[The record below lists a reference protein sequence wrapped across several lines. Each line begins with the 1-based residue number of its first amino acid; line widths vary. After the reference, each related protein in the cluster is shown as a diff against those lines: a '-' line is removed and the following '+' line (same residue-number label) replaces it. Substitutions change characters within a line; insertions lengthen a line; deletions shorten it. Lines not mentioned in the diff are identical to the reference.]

1 MSWCSCGLTRK
12 ASPFSENQY
21 RFQLVY
27 HNTQMVHI
35 LIKYATPKS
44 DLHKVNAISDT
55 LPKKCPLRSAFR
67 VVHPHRSLKGDV
79 PGLSRALS
87 PTDGMPQSLHLPAG
101 QGLITVQCSS
111 RQELE

>member
-1 MSWCSCGLTRK
+1 MGLRERPVLSQK
-12 ASPFSENQY
+12 IQY

-55 LPKKCPLRSAFR
+55 LPKKCPLRSTFR

-111 RQELE
+111 QQELE

>member
-1 MSWCSCGLTRK
+1 MGLRERPVLSQK
-12 ASPFSENQY
+12 IQY

-55 LPKKCPLRSAFR
+55 LPKKYPLRSAFR